1 MLSFFKNL
9 PYSHEPGRTLTM
21 EKTKN
26 AKDLCKKTE
35 LLIISPILS
44 LPFRRLLLFSDFK
57 ELLPQGFCPFDT
69 AKVRRF
75 SEP

>member
-44 LPFRRLLLFSDFK
+44 LPFRRLLLFSEVN
-57 ELLPQGFCPFDT
+57 ELLPQGLLSFRHCEGT
-69 AKVRRF
+69 AF
-75 SEP
+75 F

>member
-21 EKTKN
+21 EKSKN

-44 LPFRRLLLFSDFK
+44 LPFRRLLLFSEVK
-57 ELLPQGFCPFDT
+57 YRLSNPFSFVDD
-69 AKVRRF
+69 AKV
-75 SEP
+75 